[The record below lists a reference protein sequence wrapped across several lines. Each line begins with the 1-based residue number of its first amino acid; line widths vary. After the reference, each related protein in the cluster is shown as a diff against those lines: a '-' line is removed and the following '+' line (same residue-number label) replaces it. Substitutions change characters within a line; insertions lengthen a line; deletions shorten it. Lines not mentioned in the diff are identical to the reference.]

1 MLKLYPI
8 EALDSIV
15 AALPCKYILLR
26 LCKPIKV
33 DLLSADESIPLPDAQ
48 LYLGGLL

>member
-8 EALDSIV
+8 EALYSMV

-26 LCKPIKV
+26 LCNPIKV
-33 DLLSADESIPLPDAQ
+33 DLLSADESITLPDGQ